1 MINKDN
7 KTKQIRDQHEY
18 SKLHQY
24 NQSRSLSCD
33 HKLTNLSN
41 QKDDEDNPLF
51 RVYHEMVEHTLA
63 TSNDL

>member
-1 MINKDN
+1 VINKDN

-41 QKDDEDNPLF
+41 QKYDGDNPLF
-51 RVYHEMVEHTLA
+51 CVYHEIVEHIVA
-63 TSNDL
+63 TSTDL

>member
-1 MINKDN
+1 VINKDN

-18 SKLHQY
+18 SKLYQY

-41 QKDDEDNPLF
+41 QKDDGDNPLF
-51 RVYHEMVEHTLA
+51 CVYHEIVEHIVA
-63 TSNDL
+63 TSTDL